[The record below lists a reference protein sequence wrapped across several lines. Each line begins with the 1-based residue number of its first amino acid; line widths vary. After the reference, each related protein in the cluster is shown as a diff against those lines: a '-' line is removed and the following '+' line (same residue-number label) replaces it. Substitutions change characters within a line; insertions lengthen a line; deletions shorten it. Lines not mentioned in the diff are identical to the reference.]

1 MKHLDVLMPG
11 QELNTLER
19 LARADWTAIHLVGH
33 SQQVR
38 PLEVRTSAAM
48 IRGDRTWLVE
58 VLPVDL
64 APRVEVFRLMVREG
78 AAEDFRSDWPPP
90 QLNEDAGEFLAAFVG
105 RRRQILLGTR
115 VHSAPDWRRLGI
127 PSVWVDDVLVLK
139 DSSGQRALLTPDPA
153 QPGGLLISRALS
165 HLEDQAVPVERLL
178 VI

>member
-1 MKHLDVLMPG
+1 MKHLDVLMSV
-11 QELNTLER
+11 QELNVLER
-19 LARADWTAIHLVGH
+19 LARADWTAIDLVGP
-33 SQQVR
+33 SEQVR

-48 IRGDRTWLVE
+48 IRGDCNWLVE

-78 AAEDFRSDWPPP
+78 AAGDFRNEGPPTR
-90 QLNEDAGEFLAAFVG
+90 LSEDAGEFLAAFVG

-115 VHSAPDWRRLGI
+115 VHSAPDWRKLGI

-139 DSSGQRALLTPDPA
+139 DSSGQRALLTPDPG
-153 QPGGLLISRALS
+153 QPGCLLISRALS
-165 HLEDQAVPVERLL
+165 PLEDQAVPVERLL